1 MEDLVSQ
8 LKALGERNRLDLCV
22 QLATARCSGVDLL
35 ARVPGLSQPS
45 LSRHLRVLRD
55 AGIIH
60 EDKQGR
66 RVVYRLASKEL
77 TEVVI
82 RLFREGEGA
91 AYRKNMSQDTSIVL
105 SPTDIAESDDFQ
117 EWLR

>member
-1 MEDLVSQ
+1 
-8 LKALGERNRLDLCV
+8 
-22 QLATARCSGVDLL
+22 
-35 ARVPGLSQPS
+35 
-45 LSRHLRVLRD
+45 
-55 AGIIH
+55 
-60 EDKQGR
+60 
-66 RVVYRLASKEL
+66 
-77 TEVVI
+77 VVI